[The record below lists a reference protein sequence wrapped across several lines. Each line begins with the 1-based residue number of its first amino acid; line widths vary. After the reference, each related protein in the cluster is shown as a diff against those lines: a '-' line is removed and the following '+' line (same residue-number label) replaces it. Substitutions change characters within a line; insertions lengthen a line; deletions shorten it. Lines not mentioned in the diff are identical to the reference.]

1 MSTAV
6 IITEN
11 KYPLGDAGAIRQ
23 HSMAKIYKS
32 LGYDVMVVGYG
43 QHTGKTVK
51 EFDGISYTS
60 LKASSENKIIRL
72 LYRLSFGFRA
82 MRYVKRRIK
91 NTELIL
97 LVDTL
102 PYGWRLI
109 EKYGVKNNIKLV
121 HDSVEWYSPEEYANG
136 ENNLE
141 YKLKEKT
148 NTQIINK
155 SWSVIAISSFLQ
167 KHFEGIAKS
176 VIRVPVIM
184 DTDAINF
191 SVEKSQKSQKTD
203 FVYVGAPGRKDYL
216 KEIVKGF
223 TLLGEQYNGLWQLHI
238 IGVTSQQLIES
249 CQVAQEDV
257 NLLGDSLSVYGR
269 LPHGE
274 AVEWVR
280 KADYTLLLRDAGLR
294 YAKAGFPTKIVESL
308 SCATPPVCNISSDL
322 GDYLI
327 DGENAI
333 ISESHN
339 PEALKNALIRAIDCS
354 AEQRKQMRTSARKTA
369 EENFDYKKYAE
380 DFKKLQ

>member
-1 MSTAV
+1 MSKAV

-43 QHTGKTVK
+43 QHTGGAVK
-51 EFDGISYTS
+51 EYDGIRYTS
-60 LKASSENKIIRL
+60 LKARSNNKIIRL

-82 MRYVKRRIK
+82 ISYVKRHIK
-91 NTELIL
+91 KPDLIL
-97 LVDTL
+97 VVDTL

-109 EKYGVKNNIKLV
+109 EKYGVKNNIKLI
-121 HDSVEWYSPEEYANG
+121 HDSVEWYSPEEFANG
-136 ENNLE
+136 ESNLE

-184 DTDAINF
+184 DTDTIEF
-191 SVEKSQKSQKTD
+191 SVEKEASTKTS

-223 TLLGEQYNGLWQLHI
+223 TLLDDKYKSLCQLHI
-238 IGVTSQQLIES
+238 IGVTRQQLIES
-249 CQVAQEDV
+249 CQVDEADV
-257 NLLGDSLSVYGR
+257 NLLGDTLSAYGR
-269 LPHGE
+269 LPHDE
-274 AVEWVR
+274 AISWVR
-280 KADYTLLLRDAGLR
+280 KADYTLLLRDASLR
-294 YAKAGFPTKIVESL
+294 YAMAGFPTKIVESL

-354 AEQRKQMRTSARKTA
+354 TEQRKQMRASARKAA

>member
-1 MSTAV
+1 MSRAV

-43 QHTGKTVK
+43 QHTGRAVK
-51 EFDGISYTS
+51 EYDGIRYTS
-60 LKASSENKIIRL
+60 LKARSENKLIRI

-82 MRYVKRRIK
+82 ISYVKRHIK
-91 NTELIL
+91 KPDVIL
-97 LVDTL
+97 VVDTL
-102 PYGWRLI
+102 PYSWRLI
-109 EKYGVKNNIKLV
+109 EKYGVKNNIKLI
-121 HDSVEWYSPEEYANG
+121 HDSVEWYSPEEFANG

-155 SWSVIAISSFLQ
+155 NWSVIAISSFLQ
-167 KHFEGIAKS
+167 QHFEGIAKS

-184 DTDAINF
+184 DTDSIEF
-191 SVEKSQKSQKTD
+191 SVEKEEASTKTS

-223 TLLGEQYNGLWQLHI
+223 TLLDEQYKNLCQLHI
-238 IGVTSQQLIES
+238 IGVTRQQLIEC
-249 CQVAQEDV
+249 CQVAQADI
-257 NLLGDSLSVYGR
+257 NLLGGTLAVYGR
-269 LPHGE
+269 LPHNE

-280 KADYTLLLRDAGLR
+280 KADYTLLLRDASLR

-308 SCATPPVCNISSDL
+308 SCATPPVCNLSSDL
-322 GDYLI
+322 GEYLK
-327 DGENAI
+327 DGVNAV
-333 ISESHN
+333 ISDTHK
-339 PEALKNALIRAIDCS
+339 PEDLKNALIRAINYS
-354 AEQRKQMRTSARKTA
+354 QEQRTQMCISARKTA
-369 EENFDYKKYAE
+369 EESFDYKKYAE